1 MDFATSSTLF
11 AQFLARVPWKGLRPS
26 SSTRFAQFLS
36 RVSWKRLLPSDAT
49 HRRKRVAIAIG
60 PYLFTPVPWFN
71 SVLGIL
77 YLLRGWDV
85 LLVFDDLLFGD
96 YAEFQFQC
104 EVMKP
109 VVDSLALQFPVVR
122 LSKLSDAKTLGSTD
136 LLQLERLARLNAI
149 WRLQSTEP
157 SAMLDKL
164 AAEYFEF
171 FSSNLKKIRSA
182 FEIAGADHWIVAHG
196 IYGNSGL
203 FAWEGKVRRVRVA
216 TYDADQ
222 GKMMVGTD
230 DVAGYQTDISKIFE
244 SSAFSDNDFR
254 QKCIQHAEFEK
265 ELRRLG
271 IDKERSQP
279 LAYRHDESARKF
291 DIVMPLNIDYDSAA
305 LGKHRFFENS
315 FEWTIETVR
324 YVLENTNYSIA
335 VRQHPG
341 ERFENVKRDLT
352 LIAERIGTH
361 PRFHFF
367 AADALVNSYQLI
379 EGASVVLPMTSTIGV
394 EAAMM
399 GKRIILEASAYYSG
413 LSFAESATSKLDY
426 FEKISAAMQASP
438 NLPRTI
444 ECVEEAQLCFFLVCV
459 NQIPTDF
466 NPTPQGFKK
475 WASKDLGELL
485 IDLEIHD
492 MIDSLENNI
501 PVALLRAKR
510 LFACNP

>member
-1 MDFATSSTLF
+1 MK
-11 AQFLARVPWKGLRPS
+11 P
-26 SSTRFAQFLS
+26 
-36 RVSWKRLLPSDAT
+36 
-49 HRRKRVAIAIG
+49 AI
-60 PYLFTPVPWFN
+60 
-71 SVLGIL
+71 
-77 YLLRGWDV
+77 D
-85 LLVFDDLLFGD
+85 LLVLH
-96 YAEFQFQC
+96 
-104 EVMKP
+104 
-109 VVDSLALQFPVVR
+109 FPVVR
-122 LSKLSDAKTLGSTD
+122 LSELSDAKTFDRAD
-136 LLQLERLARLNAI
+136 LLQLKRLALLNAI
-149 WRLQSTEP
+149 WRAQSTEP
-157 SAMLDKL
+157 SPALDKI
-164 AAEYFEF
+164 AAKYFAF
-171 FSSNLKKIRSA
+171 FSSNLKKVRSA
-182 FEIAGADHWIVAHG
+182 FDSVRADHWVVAHG

-203 FAWEGKVRRVRVA
+203 FAWEGKVRGVRVA
-216 TYDADQ
+216 TYDADR

-230 DVAGYQTDISKIFE
+230 DVAGYQSDISKIFE
-244 SSAFSDNDFR
+244 TSAFSDNDFR

-413 LSFAESATSKLDY
+413 LSFVESATSKLDY

-438 NLPRTI
+438 NLPQTI

-492 MIDSLENNI
+492 MIDCLEKDI